1 MLCVCIIYLHL
12 PFRRL
17 DAFWRISSY
26 GPTIESTE
34 ESVLQAV
41 AAVPSDDFIAVHL
54 SLSHTTFWLK
64 R

>member
-1 MLCVCIIYLHL
+1 MCVCIIYLHL
-12 PFRRL
+12 QSRRR
-17 DAFWRISSY
+17 DAFCRISAY

-41 AAVPSDDFIAVHL
+41 AAVSSDDFTVVHGAL
-54 SLSHTTFWLK
+54 PHRTFWLE